1 MKKSNSPYVAATKSV
16 NRSAGV
22 KPAVTSPVSQKFYR
36 YMEERI
42 AGACLLLGGKIRHED
57 VMAVINRYLY
67 AAELPGTGIPTEIL
81 LIFTLLR
88 PEIDKAMA
96 RTAAARARAAARGR
110 KSGSKT
116 SEPSRDDAQAI
127 GETGAAPTAPE
138 ADSEPAQPRL
148 SRSERR
154 RAQQKVRRASR
165 RRVKPLAGKR
175 L

>member
-1 MKKSNSPYVAATKSV
+1 MKKSNSQSVAASKSV
-16 NRSAGV
+16 NRSASV
-22 KPAVTSPVSQKFYR
+22 RPAVARPVSQKFYR

-42 AGACLLLGGKIRHED
+42 TGACLLLGGKIRHED
-57 VMAVINRYLY
+57 VLAVINRYLY

-96 RTAAARARAAARGR
+96 RTAAARARAAARRR
-110 KSGSKT
+110 KSGTKTPVPSK
-116 SEPSRDDAQAI
+116 SEAQAI
-127 GETGAAPTAPE
+127 GETAPLSTAPE
-138 ADSEPAQPRL
+138 TDSEPALPSL
-148 SRSERR
+148 NRSERR

>member
-96 RTAAARARAAARGR
+96 RTAAARGR
-110 KSGSKT
+110 KSASKT

>member
-1 MKKSNSPYVAATKSV
+1 MKKSNSPYVAASKSV
-16 NRSAGV
+16 NRSTGV

-67 AAELPGTGIPTEIL
+67 AAELPDSGISTEIL

-96 RTAAARARAAARGR
+96 RTAAARARAAARRR
-110 KSGSKT
+110 KTGTKTPVPSK
-116 SEPSRDDAQAI
+116 SEVQTI

-138 ADSEPAQPRL
+138 ANSEPAQPRL
-148 SRSERR
+148 NRSERR

>member
-1 MKKSNSPYVAATKSV
+1 MKKSNPQYVAASKSV
-16 NRSAGV
+16 NQPVGV
-22 KPAVTSPVSQKFYR
+22 SPVSQKFYC

-57 VMAVINRYLY
+57 VLAVINRYLY
-67 AAELPGTGIPTEIL
+67 AAELPGIGIPTEIL
-81 LIFTLLR
+81 LMFTLLR

-96 RTAAARARAAARGR
+96 RTAAARARAVARGR
-110 KSGSKT
+110 KSRT
-116 SEPSRDDAQAI
+116 EMHEPSKSEAQAV
-127 GETGAAPTAPE
+127 GETAPASTAPE
-138 ADSEPAQPRL
+138 ADSESAQPRL

>member
-16 NRSAGV
+16 NRLAGV

-110 KSGSKT
+110 KSGTKTPIPSK
-116 SEPSRDDAQAI
+116 SEAQAI
-127 GETGAAPTAPE
+127 GETAPLSTASD

>member
-57 VMAVINRYLY
+57 VVAVINRYLY

-116 SEPSRDDAQAI
+116 SEHAQAI
-127 GETGAAPTAPE
+127 GEPGAAPTAPE